1 MASDFISWCVTLLDI
16 KIAREILEIR
26 RTFCENVLKRFNL
39 PFYSSHFPFAR
50 LFNALTL
57 TSFTVLNKNP
67 NQNFPAVWKVQK
79 QPWTNILDLS
89 NATKKKNQPRK
100 PNKMCSFRWFVDLGY
115 KYNTFY
121 AALFWIF
128 VRTIGT
134 VILPIT
140 GKRNMYAGTITT
152 LELMTATRNWIQSL
166 QFIWNKTER
175 EREKMMSIQL
185 KKPSLRLLFEKP

>member
-1 MASDFISWCVTLLDI
+1 MFFSLCV
-16 KIAREILEIR
+16 
-26 RTFCENVLKRFNL
+26 
-39 PFYSSHFPFAR
+39 PFYSSHFPFSR
-50 LFNALTL
+50 MFNALTL
-57 TSFTVLNKNP
+57 TSFAVLNKNP

-79 QPWTNILDLS
+79 QPWTNILNLS

-175 EREKMMSIQL
+175 ERENDEHSVEKIIPPVAIWKTIIQRSNPNA
-185 KKPSLRLLFEKP
+185 KYG